1 MDPRTT
7 ALNLV
12 ANLLPKAR
20 ESEQRSHLGRFGLT
34 GDRALVEVGRL
45 SGGEKARLVF
55 ALNSCTSPHLL
66 LLDEPTNHLDVDTR
80 QALVQAI
87 NEFPGA
93 VVLVS
98 HDSHLIE
105 LIADRLWLVA
115 EGTITPFDGDLD
127 DYRRLLLEQRRQE
140 RTAARR
146 RSGSGRDRARNGARN
161 GLKPKDRRRAA
172 AEARDAQA
180 SLRRAAREAEARV
193 VELTKECRE
202 LEAHLADPVAYNGDQ
217 KRLEDLQMRYGTLR
231 RALSEAETRW
241 LSAQEALEG
250 S

>member
-1 MDPRTT
+1 
-7 ALNLV
+7 LSLV
-12 ANLLPKAR
+12 ANLLPKVR
-20 ESEQRSHLGRFGLT
+20 ESEQRAHLGRFGLT
-34 GDRALVEVGRL
+34 GDRALIEVGRL

-80 QALVQAI
+80 QALIQAI
-87 NEFPGA
+87 NDFPGA

-127 DYRRLLLEQRRQE
+127 DYRRLLLEQRRAE
-140 RTAARR
+140 RAAARR
-146 RSGSGRDRARNGARN
+146 RPGGGRDGERNGGRNGGRN

-172 AEARDAQA
+172 AEARDARA
-180 SLRRAAREAEARV
+180 SLRRAARDAEARV
-193 VELTKECRE
+193 EELTKECRE
-202 LEAHLADPVAYNGDQ
+202 LEALLADPVAYNDDH
-217 KRLEDLQMRYGTLR
+217 KRLEDLQIRYGTLR